1 MGILRWI
8 ILSRGE
14 HLAAYSS
21 QHMEPQALPIL
32 SGPGGPAQHR
42 GSSKNSRG
50 RWQNRKRKGLL
61 GQHCRLL
68 SSIPASAQHPSSP
81 NVTTKTTPTWPNV
94 SWGQTH
100 PWLGTTVPGPSRAA
114 GPEPNWPWP
123 QRNKHS
129 CWGGGSHPQTHIR
142 DPGSFSKEGVPGLHR
157 DSDVIACGWYLLKDH
172 QMVLMW
178 SELRTTVTGS
188 LWKRAGTPGSLTSA
202 AGVLG
207 VLCVLEMR

>member
-21 QHMEPQALPIL
+21 QHMEPQALPIV

-100 PWLGTTVPGPSRAA
+100 PWLGTTVPGPSHAA
-114 GPEPNWPWP
+114 GPEPNWPRP

-129 CWGGGSHPQTHIR
+129 CWGGGLTLGRTSEMLGASQKKGCR
-142 DPGSFSKEGVPGLHR
+142 GSTEILMSLPVGGICSKITR
-157 DSDVIACGWYLLKDH
+157 WF
-172 QMVLMW
+172 
-178 SELRTTVTGS
+178 
-188 LWKRAGTPGSLTSA
+188 
-202 AGVLG
+202 
-207 VLCVLEMR
+207 